1 MRITEHSIEDFAIKL
16 LEHLGYEYIYAPN
29 IAPEFPSD
37 GGVAAAGGRG
47 GIFPSS
53 GGVPAAG
60 GRGGIF
66 PSSGGVPAAGG
77 RGGIFP
83 SSGGVPA
90 AGGRG
95 GQDQRT
101 SYEEILLTHRLAE
114 AVRRINPTV
123 PPAAQEEAIK
133 EIQRIHSPELLT
145 NNESFHRLLTEGI
158 KVSYQKDGQQ
168 RGDLVWLI
176 DFNTPENNDFIVA
189 NQFTVV
195 EDGVN
200 KRPDVILFVNGIPL
214 VVIELKNAAD
224 ENATIK
230 SAFRQIET
238 YKAVIPSLF
247 TYNAFT
253 IISDGLEAR
262 AGTLSSGMSR
272 FMAWKSADGKEEAS
286 HLVSQMETLIN
297 GMLNKE
303 TLLDLVRHFIV
314 FEKSKKEDSKTG
326 VTTISTVKKLAA
338 YHQYYAVNR
347 AVESAMRAT
356 GYSPS
361 LKGWHQPAADDGVVN
376 SPSLKGWHQPAADDG
391 VVNSP
396 SLKGWHQPA
405 ADDGVVNSPSLK
417 GWHQPAADDGVV
429 NSPSLKGWHQ
439 PAADDG
445 VVNSPSLKGWHQ
457 PAADDGVVN
466 SPSLKGWHQPAAD
479 DGVVNSPSLK
489 GWHQPAAD
497 DGVVNSPSLKG
508 WHQPAADD
516 GVVNSPSLKGWHRPE
531 GDDGVV
537 KRTSK
542 NYFSLPYNPK
552 LKDRAREL
560 RKAGNLPEV
569 LFWNEVKNKQFKGY
583 DFDRQKIIGN
593 YIVDFYCS
601 NCQVVIEID
610 GSSHDDKVE
619 YDAERDAFLESLG
632 LTVIHIPVNDIMKQI
647 SSVMNML
654 HEHPALAGTKESPH
668 PPAVGTP
675 PEEGDFVQESPESY
689 GVAGVKSQPKGD
701 RKGGVVWHTQGSG
714 KSLSMVFFT
723 GKIVLALNNP
733 TVVVITDRND
743 LDDQLFDTFASS
755 TQLLRQEPKQIENR
769 NDLKEK
775 LKVASGGVIF
785 TTIQK
790 FSPEEGNV
798 YETLSERE
806 NIVVIADEAHRTQY
820 GFKAKTVDEKDEQGN
835 VIGKKTVYGFA
846 KYMRDALPNA
856 TYIGFTGTP
865 IESTDVNTP
874 AVFGN
879 YIDVYDIAQAVEDG
893 ATVRIYYESRLAK
906 VNLSEEGKKLVEELD
921 DELDGEELTET
932 QKAKAKWTQLEALIG
947 SENRIKNVANDIIQ
961 HFGQRQEVFEGKGMI
976 VAMSRRIAADLYGE
990 IIKLKPEWHSADL
1003 DKGVIKVVMTAAS
1016 SDGEKIAKHHTTKQQ
1031 RRMLAD
1037 RMKDPDDELKLVIVR
1052 DMWLTGFDAPS
1063 MHTLYIDKPM
1073 KGHNL
1078 MQAIA
1083 RVNRVYK
1090 DKPGGLVVD
1099 YLGIASDLKK
1109 ALSFYSDA
1117 GGKGD
1122 PTIAQAQAVE
1132 LMLEKL
1138 EVVSQMYSEFP
1149 SVGGVSATGGRGG
1162 FPYED
1167 YFQAETGQKLSMILA
1182 AEEHIL
1188 GLEDGKKRYIN
1199 EVTALSK
1206 AFAIAVPHEQAMD
1219 VKDEVSFFQAVKA
1232 RLAKFDGTGSS
1243 RTDEEIETTIRQV
1256 IDQAL
1261 VSEQVIDVFDA
1272 AGIKKP
1278 DISILSEDFLMEL
1291 KGMEHK
1297 NVALEVLKKLLNDEI
1312 IARSKKNLVKGKSLK
1327 EMLENSIKKY
1337 HNRILSAAEV
1347 MDELIK
1353 LSKEIVNMDSEAKKL
1368 GLSDFEYAFYTAVA
1382 NNDSAKQL
1390 MQQDKLRELAVILTE
1405 RVKQNASIDWTI
1417 KESVRAKLKVIIKR
1431 TLRQYGYPPDMQ
1443 KLATETVLKQAEM
1456 IANELSN

>member
-1 MRITEHSIEDFAIKL
+1 MLLVIFLSYDMTKITENDIELLAIEL
-16 LEHLGYEYIYAPN
+16 LEKQGYHYVHGPS
-29 IAPEFPSD
+29 IAHDGENPERS
-37 GGVAAAGGRG
+37 
-47 GIFPSS
+47 
-53 GGVPAAG
+53 
-60 GRGGIF
+60 
-66 PSSGGVPAAGG
+66 
-77 RGGIFP
+77 
-83 SSGGVPA
+83 
-90 AGGRG
+90 
-95 GQDQRT
+95 
-101 SYEEILLTHRLAE
+101 SYEEILLTYRMAE

-123 PPAAQEEAIK
+123 PPAAKQEAIK

-145 NNESFHRLLTEGI
+145 NNENFHRMLTEGI

-176 DFNTPENNDFIVA
+176 DFHTPENNDFIVA

-238 YKAVIPSLF
+238 YKAVIPGLF
-247 TYNAFT
+247 TYNAFS

-262 AGTLSSGMSR
+262 AGTLSSGISR

-286 HLVSQMETLIN
+286 HLVSQMETLIT

-303 TLLDLVRHFIV
+303 TLLDLIRHFIV
-314 FEKSKKEDSKTG
+314 FEKSKKEDSQTG

-356 GYSPS
+356 GYSVIKETP
-361 LKGWHQPAADDGVVN
+361 
-376 SPSLKGWHQPAADDG
+376 
-391 VVNSP
+391 
-396 SLKGWHQPA
+396 
-405 ADDGVVNSPSLK
+405 
-417 GWHQPAADDGVV
+417 
-429 NSPSLKGWHQ
+429 
-439 PAADDG
+439 
-445 VVNSPSLKGWHQ
+445 
-457 PAADDGVVN
+457 
-466 SPSLKGWHQPAAD
+466 
-479 DGVVNSPSLK
+479 
-489 GWHQPAAD
+489 
-497 DGVVNSPSLKG
+497 
-508 WHQPAADD
+508 
-516 GVVNSPSLKGWHRPE
+516 
-531 GDDGVV
+531 
-537 KRTSK
+537 TSM
-542 NYFSLPYNPK
+542 
-552 LKDRAREL
+552 A
-560 RKAGNLPEV
+560 
-569 LFWNEVKNKQFKGY
+569 
-583 DFDRQKIIGN
+583 
-593 YIVDFYCS
+593 
-601 NCQVVIEID
+601 
-610 GSSHDDKVE
+610 
-619 YDAERDAFLESLG
+619 
-632 LTVIHIPVNDIMKQI
+632 M
-647 SSVMNML
+647 
-654 HEHPALAGTKESPH
+654 
-668 PPAVGTP
+668 
-675 PEEGDFVQESPESY
+675 ESPENY

-723 GKIVLALNNP
+723 GKIVLALDNP

-798 YETLSERE
+798 YETLSARE

-820 GFKAKTVDEKDEQGN
+820 GFKAKTVDEKDEHGN

-865 IESTDVNTP
+865 IENTDVNTP

-976 VAMSRRIAADLYGE
+976 VAMSRRIAADLYEE
-990 IIKLKPEWHSADL
+990 IIKMKPEWHSDEL
-1003 DKGVIKVVMTAAS
+1003 DKGVIKVVMTSSS
-1016 SDGEKIAKHHTTKQQ
+1016 SDGPKIAKHHTTKQQ
-1031 RRMLAD
+1031 RRTLAD

-1138 EVVSQMYSEFP
+1138 EVVSQMYS
-1149 SVGGVSATGGRGG
+1149 G

-1206 AFAIAVPHEQAMD
+1206 TFAIAVPHEQAMD

-1232 RLAKFDGTGSS
+1232 RLAKFDSTGSG

-1312 IARSKKNLVKGKSLK
+1312 KARSKKNLVESKSLK

-1337 HNRILSAAEV
+1337 HNKILTAAEV

-1368 GLSDFEYAFYTAVA
+1368 GLTDFEYAFYTAVA
-1382 NNDSAKQL
+1382 NNESAKQL

-1405 RVKQNASIDWTI
+1405 RVKKNASIDWTI

-1456 IANELSN
+1456 IAKELTI

>member
-1 MRITEHSIEDFAIKL
+1 MTRITEHSIEDFAIKL
-16 LEHLGYEYIYAPN
+16 LEQLGYEYIYAPS
-29 IAPEFPSD
+29 IAHDGENPERS
-37 GGVAAAGGRG
+37 
-47 GIFPSS
+47 
-53 GGVPAAG
+53 
-60 GRGGIF
+60 
-66 PSSGGVPAAGG
+66 
-77 RGGIFP
+77 
-83 SSGGVPA
+83 
-90 AGGRG
+90 
-95 GQDQRT
+95 
-101 SYEEILLTHRLAE
+101 SYEEILLSHRMAE

-200 KRPDVILFVNGIPL
+200 KRPDIILFVNGIPL

-286 HLVSQMETLIN
+286 NLVSQMETLIN

-314 FEKSKKEDSKTG
+314 FEKSKKEDAKTG

-356 GYSPS
+356 GYTLENETPS
-361 LKGWHQPAADDGVVN
+361 
-376 SPSLKGWHQPAADDG
+376 S
-391 VVNSP
+391 
-396 SLKGWHQPA
+396 
-405 ADDGVVNSPSLK
+405 
-417 GWHQPAADDGVV
+417 
-429 NSPSLKGWHQ
+429 
-439 PAADDG
+439 
-445 VVNSPSLKGWHQ
+445 
-457 PAADDGVVN
+457 
-466 SPSLKGWHQPAAD
+466 
-479 DGVVNSPSLK
+479 
-489 GWHQPAAD
+489 
-497 DGVVNSPSLKG
+497 
-508 WHQPAADD
+508 
-516 GVVNSPSLKGWHRPE
+516 
-531 GDDGVV
+531 
-537 KRTSK
+537 
-542 NYFSLPYNPK
+542 
-552 LKDRAREL
+552 
-560 RKAGNLPEV
+560 
-569 LFWNEVKNKQFKGY
+569 
-583 DFDRQKIIGN
+583 
-593 YIVDFYCS
+593 
-601 NCQVVIEID
+601 
-610 GSSHDDKVE
+610 
-619 YDAERDAFLESLG
+619 
-632 LTVIHIPVNDIMKQI
+632 M
-647 SSVMNML
+647 VM
-654 HEHPALAGTKESPH
+654 
-668 PPAVGTP
+668 
-675 PEEGDFVQESPESY
+675 ESPEGY

-723 GKIVLALNNP
+723 GKIVLALDNP

-820 GFKAKTVDEKDEQGN
+820 GFKAKTVDEKDEHGN

-865 IESTDVNTP
+865 IENTDVNTP

-906 VNLSEEGKKLVEELD
+906 VNLSQEGKKLVEELD

-961 HFGQRQEVFEGKGMI
+961 HFDQRQEVFEGKGMI
-976 VAMSRRIAADLYGE
+976 VAMSRRIAANLYEE
-990 IIKLKPEWHSADL
+990 IIQLKPEWHSDNL
-1003 DKGVIKVVMTAAS
+1003 DKGVIKVVVTSSS
-1016 SDGEKIAKHHTTKQQ
+1016 SDGPKIAKHHTTKQQ
-1031 RRMLAD
+1031 RRTLAD

-1138 EVVSQMYSEFP
+1138 EVVSQMYS
-1149 SVGGVSATGGRGG
+1149 G
-1162 FPYED
+1162 FPYEN

-1206 AFAIAVPHEQAMD
+1206 AFAIAVPHDQAMD

-1232 RLAKFDGTGSS
+1232 RLAKFDGTGSG

-1312 IARSKKNLVKGKSLK
+1312 KARSKKNLVKSKSLK

-1337 HNRILSAAEV
+1337 HNKILTAVEV

-1353 LSKEIVNMDSEAKKL
+1353 LSKEIVDMDSEAKKL
-1368 GLSDFEYAFYTAVA
+1368 GLTDFEYAFYTAVA

-1390 MQQDKLRELAVILTE
+1390 MQQEKLRELAVILTE

-1456 IANELSN
+1456 IAKELTTD